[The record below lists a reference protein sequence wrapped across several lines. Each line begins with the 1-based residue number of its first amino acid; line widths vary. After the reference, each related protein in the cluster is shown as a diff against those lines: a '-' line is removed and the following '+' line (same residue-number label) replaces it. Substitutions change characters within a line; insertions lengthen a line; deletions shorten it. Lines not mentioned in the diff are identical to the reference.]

1 MRDGSFFKGSHLKLN
16 EILELSYWWANGAS
30 VTRAMHETGHSSR
43 TVVDW
48 YNFHRDVCAQYFL
61 DHPVVVGGVGK
72 VVEIDESKFGKRKY
86 NRGRYKE
93 GHWVFGG
100 VERGTN
106 DVFMVEVNDRSAA
119 TLLPI
124 IQMYVRPGTTVI
136 SDEWRAYSRIPS
148 LGMAHQSVNHSI
160 NFVDP
165 VTGAHTQNIEST
177 WSQVKKMMRKQ
188 GVDNTSEELFQ
199 TYLPEYLWRRKF
211 KAQDPFLTI
220 YEHIKE
226 QYPC

>member
-1 MRDGSFFKGSHLKLN
+1 MTRDKRAWPSLNMRLPFHGNKYCAYHSRIVEFLKKGVFSVLFVRDKDEESSIYWLKSKGNLRISVDCGKCGSSCHFVKRKDSFCWKCPKRGCLSIISMRDGSFFKGSHLKLN

-72 VVEIDESKFGKRKY
+72 VVEIDESKFGNRKY

-100 VERGTN
+100 VERGDTN

-119 TLLPI
+119 N
-124 IQMYVRPGTTVI
+124 Y
-136 SDEWRAYSRIPS
+136 YPS
-148 LGMAHQSVNHSI
+148 FRCM
-160 NFVDP
+160 
-165 VTGAHTQNIEST
+165 
-177 WSQVKKMMRKQ
+177 
-188 GVDNTSEELFQ
+188 
-199 TYLPEYLWRRKF
+199 
-211 KAQDPFLTI
+211 
-220 YEHIKE
+220 
-226 QYPC
+226 